1 MDSADFI
8 KGLLATLSLSM
19 ISFIFDNIFRNLTVQ
34 VVSNII
40 FLLSFPFLV
49 PEKDKNI
56 DLYPRIIFLLVL
68 LWPRSSSKNTTSRV
82 KNPPHNIKMAEV
94 NESDRI

>member
-1 MDSADFI
+1 MGSCIWGKYHFNSN
-8 KGLLATLSLSM
+8 KKN
-19 ISFIFDNIFRNLTVQ
+19 ISDNIIQKSTVE

-40 FLLSFPFLV
+40 FLLSFSFLV

-68 LWPRSSSKNTTSRV
+68 LWPTQRSKNSSGDPQ
-82 KNPPHNIKMAEV
+82 NGCAQGL
-94 NESDRI
+94 

>member
-8 KGLLATLSLSM
+8 KGLVGSARLPRYLLFG
-19 ISFIFDNIFRNLTVQ
+19 IILFRNLTVQ

-40 FLLSFPFLV
+40 FLLSFSFLV

-68 LWPRSSSKNTTSRV
+68 LWPTQRSKNSSGDPQ
-82 KNPPHNIKMAEV
+82 NGCAQGL
-94 NESDRI
+94 